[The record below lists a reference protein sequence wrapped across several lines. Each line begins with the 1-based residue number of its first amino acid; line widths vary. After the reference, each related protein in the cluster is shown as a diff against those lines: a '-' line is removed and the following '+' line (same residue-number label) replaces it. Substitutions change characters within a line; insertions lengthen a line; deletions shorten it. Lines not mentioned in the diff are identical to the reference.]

1 MAEVVKKFPEDM
13 DARTEYK
20 LIKALSK
27 KMSDA
32 ADSVIEVKAWIVFND
47 VDYNTGEQREVL
59 TVETQDGEIF
69 STISSVFMRE
79 FNDIVKHFG
88 LDVGAIRVIEGISRR
103 SGRKYLTCTVD

>member
-13 DARTEYK
+13 DPRTEYK

-32 ADSVIEVKAWIVFND
+32 ADSVIEVKAWVLYND
-47 VDYNTGEQREVL
+47 VDYNTGEGRDVL
-59 TVETQDGEIF
+59 TIETVDGEIF

-79 FNDIVKHFG
+79 FKDIAKHFG
-88 LDVGAIRVIEGISRR
+88 DDVGAIKVIEGVSRR
-103 SGRKYLTCTVD
+103 TGRKYLTCTVE